1 MSDLKVTGKQT
12 FMGQEIPVVLGGF
25 GEDQR
30 CMADKTIAA
39 IHNVT
44 ASDIR
49 KSTTRNINRFKIG
62 IDVLDFK
69 SPSSDDDLNLGTG
82 VADSHTLGLLQSL
95 GYSTQQIVQA
105 EHIYIYSQ
113 RGYAKLIKIM
123 DSDLAWEIHDKLIDE
138 YFTLRE
144 EKKQV
149 KQKVVE
155 SDGVKAKLAEAKL
168 NNSKARLASLYLKI
182 GDNALTPTYQ
192 QIMYSKA
199 TEVLAGELLL
209 PLPKVERR
217 SYKAGE
223 IGAQLG
229 ISANAVGRLANENG
243 LKNDE
248 YGEWVQDKKKNC
260 EGQCETFRYY
270 ESVIPALQEVMDKE
284 KAKKETERV

>member
-25 GEDQR
+25 GENQR
-30 CMADKTIAA
+30 CVADITIAE
-39 IHNVT
+39 IHSMEVFNIRARLTDNIKRFVEGV
-44 ASDIR
+44 DILDLCTVIR
-49 KSTTRNINRFKIG
+49 EANSSAEIKNIM
-62 IDVLDFK
+62 
-69 SPSSDDDLNLGTG
+69 DLLNI
-82 VADSHTLGLLQSL
+82 L
-95 GYSTQQIVQA
+95 GYSNQQITKA
-105 EHIYIYSQ
+105 EHIYILSQ
-113 RGYAKLIKIM
+113 RGYLKLIKIM
-123 DSDLAWEIHDKLIDE
+123 DSDLAWDIYEKLVDE

-144 EKKQV
+144 EKKQA

-209 PLPKVERR
+209 PLPKMERQTFT
-217 SYKAGE
+217 AGE
-223 IGAQLG
+223 IGERLG
-229 ISANAVGRLANENG
+229 ISANKVGHLSNENG

-248 YGEWVQDKKKNC
+248 YGQWVHDKAKNC
-260 EGQCETFRYY
+260 DKQIKTFRYY
-270 ESVIPALQEVMDKE
+270 ENVIPVLQELLDKE
-284 KAKKETERV
+284 AKKETERV